1 VGATIDISKLKYKLI
16 LVTASGK
23 QLDVTQTAESIGWEE
38 GDTELAMRIGFTLH
52 NTIHEGSRLS
62 SLAQPGCVVAIIAD
76 WGTSSEE
83 VARGT
88 IVDWDPGYVGSAS
101 TTFDV
106 IAYDELFNLQQ
117 SQDNRYYSAGTG
129 TKAAI
134 TGIFNDWGV
143 PVEKYDGPDVAHAKT
158 PFKNE
163 YLSNILLQLLD
174 DAAKKGAPKCIIRA
188 SKGKVSVLPK
198 GSNKTIYHFDED
210 TNAVLARDKI
220 STADLV
226 TRVKVVGKED
236 SEGRQPVEAVL
247 DGLTQYGIRQRIQNR
262 AEDDTL
268 ATAKA
273 AAQDILDEYGKPART
288 IVLESPDVPVIRKG
302 DKVHV
307 KAGTLNGYY
316 ITKAVRHDAASRS
329 MTMEL
334 EPEEENKIVSTQQST
349 AKAAAS
355 TPAPAPA
362 STTFNKGDS
371 VILNGAVYSDSY
383 GNGKGKAFTN
393 RKCKITIKVDTS
405 RPCPYHVDAIGWVKP
420 NTITKA

>member
-1 VGATIDISKLKYKLI
+1 MIDIRKLKYKLI
-16 LVTASGK
+16 LVTATGK
-23 QLDVTQTAESIGWEE
+23 QLDITRAAESLGWEE

-52 NTIHEGSRLS
+52 NAKYGGSQLS
-62 SLAQPGCVVAIIAD
+62 SLAQPGCIVAIIAD

-88 IVDWDPGYVGSAS
+88 IEEWEPGHVGSTS

-106 IAYDELFNLQQ
+106 LAYDELFNLQQ

-143 PVEKYDGPDVAHAKT
+143 PIEKYDGPNVAHAKT
-158 PFKNE
+158 LFKNE

-174 DAAKKGAPKCIIRA
+174 DAAKKGATKCIIRA

-210 TNAVLARDKI
+210 TNATLTRDKI
-220 STADLV
+220 STVDLV

-247 DGLTQYGIRQRIQNR
+247 DGLTQHGIRQRIQNR
-262 AEDDTL
+262 AEDDSL
-268 ATAKA
+268 ATAKS
-273 AAQDILDEYGKPART
+273 AAQEILDKHGKPTRT
-288 IVLESPDVPVIRKG
+288 ITLEGPDVPVIRKG
-302 DKVHV
+302 DKIHV
-307 KAGTLNGYY
+307 RAGTLNGYY
-316 ITKAVRHDAASRS
+316 ITKSVRHDADGRN

-334 EPEEENKIVSTQQST
+334 EPEEES
-349 AKAAAS
+349 KAAPAKTAAS
-355 TPAPAPA
+355 VPAA

-371 VILNGAVYSDSY
+371 VILNGAVYRDSY
-383 GNGKGKAFTN
+383 GSGKGKTFTN
-393 RKCKITIKVDTS
+393 RKCTITIKVDTS
-405 RPCPYHVDAIGWVKP
+405 RPCPYHVDGIGWVKP
-420 NTITKA
+420 NTITKV

>member
-1 VGATIDISKLKYKLI
+1 VIDIRKLKYKLI
-16 LVTASGK
+16 LVTATGK
-23 QLDVTQTAESIGWEE
+23 QLDITQAAESLGWEE
-38 GDTELAMRIGFTLH
+38 GDAELAMRIGFTLH
-52 NTIHEGSRLS
+52 NTKYGGVQLS
-62 SLAQPGCVVAIIAD
+62 SLAQPGCIVAIIAD

-88 IVDWDPGYVGSAS
+88 IEEWEPAHVGSAS

-106 IAYDELFNLQQ
+106 LAYDELFNLQQ

-134 TGIFNDWGV
+134 TGIFKDWGV
-143 PVEKYDGPDVAHAKT
+143 PIEKYDGPDVAHAKT
-158 PFKNE
+158 LFKNE

-174 DAAKKGAPKCIIRA
+174 DAAKKGAAKCIIRA

-210 TNAVLARDKI
+210 TNATLVRDKI

-247 DGLTQYGIRQRIQNR
+247 DGQTQYGIRQRIYNR
-262 AEDDTL
+262 SEDDTL
-268 ATAKA
+268 ATAKS
-273 AAQDILDEYGKPART
+273 AAQEILDKQGKPTRT

-302 DKVHV
+302 DKIHV
-307 KAGTLNGYY
+307 RAGTLNGYFF
-316 ITKAVRHDAASRS
+316 TKSVRHDAASRS
-329 MTMEL
+329 MMMEL
-334 EPEEENKIVSTQQST
+334 EPEEESKTSARTGT
-349 AKAAAS
+349 AAAK
-355 TPAPAPA
+355 TAA
-362 STTFNKGDS
+362 SKTFNKGDR
-371 VILNGAVYSDSY
+371 VILNGAVYRDSY
-383 GNGKGKAFTN
+383 GSGKGKTFTN
-393 RKCKITIKVDTS
+393 RKCTITIKVDTS

>member
-1 VGATIDISKLKYKLI
+1 MNATIDIRKLKYRLI

-23 QLDVTQTAESIGWEE
+23 QIDATQAAESIGWEE
-38 GDTELAMRIGFTLH
+38 GDAELAMRIGFTLH
-52 NTIHEGSRLS
+52 NTVYGGSRLS
-62 SLAQPGCVVAIIAD
+62 SLAQPGCIVVVIAD
-76 WGTSSEE
+76 WGASSEE

-88 IVDWDPGYVGSAS
+88 IVDWEPGYIGSAS

-129 TKAAI
+129 TKAAV

-143 PVEKYDGPDVAHAKT
+143 PIEKYDGPDVAHAKT

-163 YLSNILLQLLD
+163 FLSNILLQLLD
-174 DAAKKGAPKCIIRA
+174 DAAKKGGAKCIVRA

-210 TNAVLARDKI
+210 SNAVLARDKI

-247 DGLTQYGIRQRIQNR
+247 DGSTQYGIRQRIQNR

-268 ATAKA
+268 ATAKG
-273 AAQDILDEYGKPART
+273 AAQDILDEFGKPTRT
-288 IVLESPDVPVIRKG
+288 IVLESPDVPVVRKG

-307 KAGTLNGYY
+307 KAGTLNGYF
-316 ITKAVRHDAASRS
+316 ITKSVRHDASSMS

-334 EPEEENKIVSTQQST
+334 EPEEENKTTSTQQAT
-349 AKAAAS
+349 VTAAAS
-355 TPAPAPA
+355 TQTPA

-383 GNGKGKAFTN
+383 GNGKGKTFTN
-393 RKCKITIKVDTS
+393 RKCNITIKVDTS